1 MLRDPVRVPLSDGAE
16 TVVERWGERGPLV
29 VGVHGL
35 GSSRRGWAR
44 IAEHL
49 ADRYRFVAYDQ
60 RGHGDSAVKGPM
72 AFERSVADL
81 ADVVAAMGEPVG
93 ALIGHS
99 WGGAVVVA
107 GGRRLDARRIT
118 LDPIV
123 ALGEENAI
131 DAGAWNL
138 RELVRGYPK
147 PLLLALADPRR
158 SVVLGPERAEFRA
171 HGGPNVRLDVFE
183 GASHSLQRD
192 AFDRFIPVLERFLT
206 ARPGVS
212 RGSPAG

>member
-60 RGHGDSAVKGPM
+60 RGHGGSAVKGPM

-147 PLLLALADPRR
+147 
-158 SVVLGPERAEFRA
+158 
-171 HGGPNVRLDVFE
+171 
-183 GASHSLQRD
+183 
-192 AFDRFIPVLERFLT
+192 
-206 ARPGVS
+206 
-212 RGSPAG
+212 